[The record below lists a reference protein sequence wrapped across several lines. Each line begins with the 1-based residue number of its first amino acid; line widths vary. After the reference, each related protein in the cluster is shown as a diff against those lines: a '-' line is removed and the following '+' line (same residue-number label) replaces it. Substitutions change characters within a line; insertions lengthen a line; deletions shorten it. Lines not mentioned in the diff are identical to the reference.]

1 MLGRDIDKS
10 AFRKRMLD
18 GEFMEEAGMVTGS
31 LGRPAMSYRLRDRS
45 RAALFPRTFNSAK

>member
-1 MLGRDIDKS
+1 MDKS

-45 RAALFPRTFNSAK
+45 QAALFPRTFNAR